1 MTNPFDLKVGDGR
14 GDGIDRVY
22 VSERNGD
29 VTEWTHA
36 NEQWSKTDIAK
47 GVKNLAMLALGDA
60 RGDGVARLYFTEL
73 VRDGVLKEAAWTD
86 GVWTIRTI
94 GDSFQSLCLFIGE
107 GRNDGSKHL
116 YMGTYG
122 DKARNDQGLWEYTY
136 ARGTWTR
143 IRLTTVGMEGA
154 GAVGDLRN
162 DSVNRVLA
170 SSRSLEELTWNGT
183 AYSSSPIDNC
193 DDLWPDPKELGDVRN
208 DGLTRILINS
218 GHGKVE
224 YVHRDGAWEK
234 TVIDATIQ
242 RGDILVTHL
251 KSDGRYRLYA
261 THTSQSW
268 GDHPLS
274 KGPLKE
280 YSWDP
285 ATSSYGQTIV
295 VDAMSGA
302 TAKLDAGTGRNDG
315 VRRLYAPDY
324 EGGRIVEITSDDPFI
339 EKPRAEVPDTR
350 KTTD

>member
-1 MTNPFDLKVGDGR
+1 MVLLCGQAISAAAQWNVQSFGSGILTNPFDLKVGDGR

-29 VTEWTHA
+29 VTEWTYA
-36 NEQWSKTDIAK
+36 NDQWSNTDIAK
-47 GVKNLAMLALGDA
+47 GVKNLALLALGDA
-60 RGDGVARLYFTEL
+60 CGDGVARLYFAEL

-86 GVWTIRTI
+86 GVWTVRTI

-107 GRNDGSKHL
+107 GRNDGSKRL

-122 DKARNDQGLWEYTY
+122 DKVRNDQGLWEYTY
-136 ARGTWTR
+136 AHGTWTR
-143 IRLTTVGMEGA
+143 IRLTTAGMEGE

-162 DSVNRVLA
+162 DGVNRVLA

-224 YVHRDGAWEK
+224 Y
-234 TVIDATIQ
+234 
-242 RGDILVTHL
+242 L
-251 KSDGRYRLYA
+251 
-261 THTSQSW
+261 
-268 GDHPLS
+268 HPLP

-285 ATSSYGQTIV
+285 ATSIYGHTIV
-295 VDAMSGA
+295 VDAISGA

-324 EGGRIVEITSDDPFI
+324 EGGRILEITSDDPFI
-339 EKPRAEVPDTR
+339 EKPRAEDTDTR